1 MDPCFRRDD
10 SRCEGRTAGLVQPIG
25 ECFFQPVT
33 THVPA
38 LVRRDVRC
46 KNAGLWFGYS
56 LMRTAVRLALFLL
69 FSWVSVG
76 LSFAA
81 IDDSRVWFE
90 QLSPEERTATQTDLI
105 LLGHYEYLVDGKF
118 GQGTFDAISAFQRSQ
133 GSQPTGVLSSSER
146 QRLRD
151 LARDVDSRFGIELVS
166 DAEARVAM
174 MIPGRLLSIRS
185 ATGTG
190 TSYVSEDGEISLETM
205 HSALTE
211 HSFEDLFEA
220 MTAPDPE
227 RIVTYRSFGS
237 GRFVVSGQIG
247 DYSFYTMFVSAGD
260 EAIGYSLAWGQTYE
274 TVGPIA
280 SIYLASNFNPLSNLP
295 PPPALEKAEGGAGAP
310 PTGQFDLPADEPGL
324 IVLNAEIDEGT
335 PRAFRQALEARPE
348 ARIVALNS
356 PGGSVDAAITV
367 AWEIHKRGLATYVPA
382 GMGCYS
388 ACAYMFFAGT
398 ERQVSG
404 ELGVHQISSEIAD
417 LVLAQ
422 TTLGDVIDAL
432 QSFGAHPQVISH
444 MLRTPPSDMYIFSA
458 EQLTEYNIQL
468 GNPIEVAVALSAPV
482 SLDGKRGAYLESGR
496 PAAFVQLTS
505 SSSQGEAERSR
516 DYLAG
521 RWGTLFGDVKPEIE
535 LADRVYRVQL
545 PMPSAERANTVC
557 SAIKADGGGCYV
569 TGE

>member
-1 MDPCFRRDD
+1 
-10 SRCEGRTAGLVQPIG
+10 
-25 ECFFQPVT
+25 
-33 THVPA
+33 
-38 LVRRDVRC
+38 
-46 KNAGLWFGYS
+46 
-56 LMRTAVRLALFLL
+56 MRTAVRLALFLL
-69 FSWVSVG
+69 LFWVSAG
-76 LSFAA
+76 QSLAA
-81 IDDSRVWFE
+81 LDDSRLWFE
-90 QLSPEERTATQTDLI
+90 KLSPEERTATQTDLI

-118 GQGTFDAISAFQRSQ
+118 GQGTFDALAAFQRSQ
-133 GSQPTGVLSSSER
+133 GGKPSGVLSVSEQ
-146 QRLRD
+146 QRLHD

-166 DAEARVAM
+166 DTEARVAM

-227 RIVTYRSFGS
+227 RIVTYRNFGS

-247 DYSFYTMFVSAGD
+247 DYSFYTMFVSAES
-260 EAIGYSLAWGQTYE
+260 EAIGYSLAWGKAYE
-274 TVGPIA
+274 REGPIA

-295 PPPALEKAEGGAGAP
+295 PPPELEKSENGAGPLIA
-310 PTGQFDLPADEPGL
+310 QFDLPADEPDL
-324 IVLNAEIDEGT
+324 IVLNAEIDENT
-335 PRAFRQALEARPE
+335 PRAFQQALEARPNV
-348 ARIVALNS
+348 RIVALNS
-356 PGGSVDAAITV
+356 PGGSVDAAVSV

-398 ERQVSG
+398 ERRVSG

-444 MLRTPPSDMYIFSA
+444 MLRTPPDDMYVFSA
-458 EQLTEYNIQL
+458 EQLTEYNIEI
-468 GNPIEVAVALSAPV
+468 GDPIEVAVALSAPV
-482 SLDGKRGAYLESGR
+482 NLDDNRGAYVESGNT
-496 PAAFVQLTS
+496 PGAFVQLTS
-505 SSSQGEAERSR
+505 SGSESEAARSR

-521 RWGTLFGDVKPEIE
+521 RWGTLFGDVKPEIK
-535 LADRVYRVQL
+535 LAGQVYRVQL
-545 PMPSAERANTVC
+545 PMPSVERANTVC

-569 TGE
+569 TAE